1 MTTRTEE
8 VEARCFS
15 WFSETVVI
23 WAFGGLRGDREGT
36 WVREMEE
43 TGREGKKARG
53 EDMLCVSGSS

>member
-1 MTTRTEE
+1 M
-8 VEARCFS
+8 EARCFS